1 VTDKHPTLAGHL
13 LIAMPGLAD
22 PNFWQSVVL
31 LGVHS
36 HEEGAFGL
44 VINRMLEVNLREVL
58 IEIGEEPIDGELPEV
73 LAGGPVQ
80 PSHGFVLFER
90 DDREAPNE
98 EDITISDTIS
108 VSGST
113 ETLARLARG
122 SIGGR
127 YVLLLGYSGW
137 HPLRRPTSKGV
148 LRRRLSKETVAGS
161 FRARRHDVS
170 RKRIQEESPA
180 GRLGYEINW
189 EGRFRLYGGIKTMGY

>member
-1 VTDKHPTLAGHL
+1 MTIDPPTLAGNF

-44 VINRMLEVNLREVL
+44 VVNRMLDIDLCEILL
-58 IEIGEEPIDGELPEV
+58 EIGEEPVEDELPKV

-90 DDREAPNE
+90 DDREAPAE
-98 EDITISDTIS
+98 EDIAISDTIS

-113 ETLARLARG
+113 ETLARLAGG
-122 SIGGR
+122 STGGR
-127 YVLLLGYSGW
+127 YFLLLGYSGW
-137 HPLRRPTSKGV
+137 HPGQLEREIEDNSWVVAPLDTSILFDVPAEERWSAALRS
-148 LRRRLSKETVAGS
+148 
-161 FRARRHDVS
+161 
-170 RKRIQEESPA
+170 I
-180 GRLGYEINW
+180 
-189 EGRFRLYGGIKTMGY
+189 GIEPGTLVDTGASEPS

>member
-137 HPLRRPTSKGV
+137 HPGQLEREIEDNSWVVAPLDSSILFDVPAEERWVAALRSIGV
-148 LRRRLSKETVAGS
+148 EPGTLVDTGATEPS
-161 FRARRHDVS
+161 
-170 RKRIQEESPA
+170 
-180 GRLGYEINW
+180 
-189 EGRFRLYGGIKTMGY
+189 

>member
-1 VTDKHPTLAGHL
+1 MTEKHPTLAGNL

-44 VINRMLEVNLREVL
+44 VINRMLDVDLREVL
-58 IEIGEEPIDGELPEV
+58 IEIGEDPVDGELPEV

-90 DDREAPNE
+90 DDREAPDE

-113 ETLARLARG
+113 DTLARLVRG

-127 YVLLLGYSGW
+127 YFLLLGYSGW
-137 HPLRRPTSKGV
+137 HPGQLEREIEDNSWV
-148 LRRRLSKETVAGS
+148 VAPLNS
-161 FRARRHDVS
+161 SILFDV
-170 RKRIQEESPA
+170 PA
-180 GRLGYEINW
+180 
-189 EGRFRLYGGIKTMGY
+189 EGRWVAALRSIGIEPGTLVDTGATEPS

>member
-1 VTDKHPTLAGHL
+1 MTEKHPTLAGNL

-44 VINRMLEVNLREVL
+44 VINRMLDVHLREVL
-58 IEIGEEPIDGELPEV
+58 IEIGEDPVDGELPEV

-90 DDREAPNE
+90 DDREAPDE

-113 ETLARLARG
+113 DTLARLVRG

-127 YVLLLGYSGW
+127 YFLLLGYSGW
-137 HPLRRPTSKGV
+137 HPGQLEREIEDNSWV
-148 LRRRLSKETVAGS
+148 VAPLNS
-161 FRARRHDVS
+161 SILFDV
-170 RKRIQEESPA
+170 PA
-180 GRLGYEINW
+180 
-189 EGRFRLYGGIKTMGY
+189 EGRWVAALRSIGIEPGTLVDTGATEPS

>member
-1 VTDKHPTLAGHL
+1 VTEKHPTLAGHL

-137 HPLRRPTSKGV
+137 HPGQLEREIEDNSWVVAPLDSSILFDVPAEERWVAALRSIGV
-148 LRRRLSKETVAGS
+148 EPGTLVDTGS
-161 FRARRHDVS
+161 GEPS
-170 RKRIQEESPA
+170 
-180 GRLGYEINW
+180 
-189 EGRFRLYGGIKTMGY
+189 

>member
-1 VTDKHPTLAGHL
+1 MTEKHPTLAGNL

-44 VINRMLEVNLREVL
+44 VVNRMLDVDLREVL
-58 IEIGEEPIDGELPEV
+58 IEIGEDPVDGELPEV

-90 DDREAPNE
+90 DDREAPDE

-113 ETLARLARG
+113 DTLARLVRG

-127 YVLLLGYSGW
+127 YFLLLGYSGW
-137 HPLRRPTSKGV
+137 HPGQLEREIEDNSWV
-148 LRRRLSKETVAGS
+148 VAPLNS
-161 FRARRHDVS
+161 SILFDV
-170 RKRIQEESPA
+170 PA
-180 GRLGYEINW
+180 
-189 EGRFRLYGGIKTMGY
+189 EGRWVAALRSIGIEPGTLVDTGATEPS

>member
-1 VTDKHPTLAGHL
+1 MTIDPPTLAGNF

-44 VINRMLEVNLREVL
+44 VVNRMLDIDLCEILL
-58 IEIGEEPIDGELPEV
+58 EIGEEAVEDELPKV

-90 DDREAPNE
+90 DDREAPAE
-98 EDITISDTIS
+98 EDIAISDTIS

-113 ETLARLARG
+113 ETLARLAGG
-122 SIGGR
+122 STGGR
-127 YVLLLGYSGW
+127 YFLLLGYSGW
-137 HPLRRPTSKGV
+137 HPGQLEREIEDNSWVVAPLDTSILFDVPAEERWSAALRS
-148 LRRRLSKETVAGS
+148 
-161 FRARRHDVS
+161 
-170 RKRIQEESPA
+170 I
-180 GRLGYEINW
+180 
-189 EGRFRLYGGIKTMGY
+189 GIEPGTLVDTGATEPS

>member
-1 VTDKHPTLAGHL
+1 MTIDPPTLAGNF

-44 VINRMLEVNLREVL
+44 VVNRMLDIDLCEILL
-58 IEIGEEPIDGELPEV
+58 EIGEEPVEDELPEV

-90 DDREAPNE
+90 DDREAPAE
-98 EDITISDTIS
+98 EDIAISDTIS

-113 ETLARLARG
+113 ETLARLAGG
-122 SIGGR
+122 STGGR
-127 YVLLLGYSGW
+127 YFLLLGYSGW
-137 HPLRRPTSKGV
+137 HPGQLEREIEDNSWVVAPLDTSILFDVPAEERWSAALRS
-148 LRRRLSKETVAGS
+148 
-161 FRARRHDVS
+161 
-170 RKRIQEESPA
+170 I
-180 GRLGYEINW
+180 
-189 EGRFRLYGGIKTMGY
+189 GIEPGTLVDTGATEPS

>member
-1 VTDKHPTLAGHL
+1 MTEKHPTLAGNL

-44 VINRMLEVNLREVL
+44 VINRMLDIDLREVL
-58 IEIGEEPIDGELPEV
+58 IEIGEDPVDGELPEV

-90 DDREAPNE
+90 DDREAADE

-113 ETLARLARG
+113 ETLTRLVRG

-137 HPLRRPTSKGV
+137 HPGQLEREIEDNSWVVAPLNSSILFDVPAEERWVAALRSIGIEPGTLV
-148 LRRRLSKETVAGS
+148 DTGS
-161 FRARRHDVS
+161 GEPS
-170 RKRIQEESPA
+170 
-180 GRLGYEINW
+180 
-189 EGRFRLYGGIKTMGY
+189 

>member
-1 VTDKHPTLAGHL
+1 MTEKHPTLAGNL

-44 VINRMLEVNLREVL
+44 VINRMLDVDLREVL
-58 IEIGEEPIDGELPEV
+58 IEIGEDPVDGELPEV

-90 DDREAPNE
+90 DDREAADE

-113 ETLARLARG
+113 ETLTRLVRG
-122 SIGGR
+122 TIGGR
-127 YVLLLGYSGW
+127 YFLLLGYSGW
-137 HPLRRPTSKGV
+137 QPGQLEREIEDNSWVVAPLNSSILFDVPAEERWV
-148 LRRRLSKETVAGS
+148 AALRSIGIEPGTLVDTGS
-161 FRARRHDVS
+161 GEPS
-170 RKRIQEESPA
+170 
-180 GRLGYEINW
+180 
-189 EGRFRLYGGIKTMGY
+189 

>member
-1 VTDKHPTLAGHL
+1 MTEKHPTLAGNL

-44 VINRMLEVNLREVL
+44 VVNRMLDVDLREVL
-58 IEIGEEPIDGELPEV
+58 IEIGEDPVDGELPEV

-90 DDREAPNE
+90 DDREAPDE

-113 ETLARLARG
+113 DTLARLVRG

-127 YVLLLGYSGW
+127 YFLLLGYSGW
-137 HPLRRPTSKGV
+137 HPGQLEREIEDNSWV
-148 LRRRLSKETVAGS
+148 VAPLNS
-161 FRARRHDVS
+161 SILFDV
-170 RKRIQEESPA
+170 PA
-180 GRLGYEINW
+180 
-189 EGRFRLYGGIKTMGY
+189 EGRWVAALRSIGIEPGTLVDSGATEPS

>member
-1 VTDKHPTLAGHL
+1 VTENHPTLAGHL

-44 VINRMLEVNLREVL
+44 VINRMLDVDLREVL
-58 IEIGEEPIDGELPEV
+58 VEIGEDPVDGELPEV

-90 DDREAPNE
+90 DDREAADE

-113 ETLARLARG
+113 ETLTRLVRG

-127 YVLLLGYSGW
+127 YFLLLGYSGW
-137 HPLRRPTSKGV
+137 HPGQLEREIEDNSWVVAPLNSSILFDVPAEERWVAALRS
-148 LRRRLSKETVAGS
+148 
-161 FRARRHDVS
+161 
-170 RKRIQEESPA
+170 I
-180 GRLGYEINW
+180 
-189 EGRFRLYGGIKTMGY
+189 GIEPGTLVDTGATEPS

>member
-1 VTDKHPTLAGHL
+1 MTEKHPTLAGNL

-44 VINRMLEVNLREVL
+44 VINRMLDVDLREVL
-58 IEIGEEPIDGELPEV
+58 IEIGEDPVDGELPEV

-90 DDREAPNE
+90 DDREAPDE

-113 ETLARLARG
+113 DTLARLVRG

-127 YVLLLGYSGW
+127 YFLLLGYSGW
-137 HPLRRPTSKGV
+137 HPGQLEREIEDNSWVIAPLNSSI
-148 LRRRLSKETVAGS
+148 L
-161 FRARRHDVS
+161 FDV
-170 RKRIQEESPA
+170 PA
-180 GRLGYEINW
+180 
-189 EGRFRLYGGIKTMGY
+189 EGRWVAALRSIGIEPGTLVDTGATEPS

>member
-1 VTDKHPTLAGHL
+1 MTEKPPTLAGHL

-44 VINRMLEVNLREVL
+44 VINRMLDINLREVL
-58 IEIGEEPIDGELPEV
+58 IEIGEDPIDGELPEV

-90 DDREAPNE
+90 DDGEAPDE

-113 ETLARLARG
+113 ETLARLVRG

-137 HPLRRPTSKGV
+137 HPGQLEREIEDNSWVVAPLNSSILFDVPAEERWVAALRS
-148 LRRRLSKETVAGS
+148 
-161 FRARRHDVS
+161 
-170 RKRIQEESPA
+170 I
-180 GRLGYEINW
+180 
-189 EGRFRLYGGIKTMGY
+189 GIEPGTLVDTGATEPS

>member
-1 VTDKHPTLAGHL
+1 VTENHPTLAGHL

-36 HEEGAFGL
+36 QEEGAFGL
-44 VINRMLEVNLREVL
+44 VINRMLDVDLREVL
-58 IEIGEEPIDGELPEV
+58 IEIGEDPVDGELPEV

-90 DDREAPNE
+90 DDREAADE

-113 ETLARLARG
+113 ETLTRLVRG

-127 YVLLLGYSGW
+127 YFLLLGYSGW
-137 HPLRRPTSKGV
+137 HPGQLEREIEDNSWVVAPLNSSILFDVPAEERWVAALRS
-148 LRRRLSKETVAGS
+148 
-161 FRARRHDVS
+161 
-170 RKRIQEESPA
+170 I
-180 GRLGYEINW
+180 
-189 EGRFRLYGGIKTMGY
+189 GIEPGTLVDTGATEPS

>member
-1 VTDKHPTLAGHL
+1 MTEKHPTLAGNL

-44 VINRMLEVNLREVL
+44 VINRMLDIDLREVL
-58 IEIGEEPIDGELPEV
+58 IEIGEDPIDGELPEV

-90 DDREAPNE
+90 DDREAPDE

-113 ETLARLARG
+113 ETLTRLVRG

-127 YVLLLGYSGW
+127 YFLLLGYSGW
-137 HPLRRPTSKGV
+137 HPGQLEREIEDNSWVVAPLNSSILFDVPAEERWVAALRS
-148 LRRRLSKETVAGS
+148 
-161 FRARRHDVS
+161 
-170 RKRIQEESPA
+170 I
-180 GRLGYEINW
+180 
-189 EGRFRLYGGIKTMGY
+189 GIEPGTLVDTGATEPS

>member
-1 VTDKHPTLAGHL
+1 VTEKHPTLAGHL

-58 IEIGEEPIDGELPEV
+58 IEIGEKPIDGELPEV

-80 PSHGFVLFER
+80 PNHGFVLFER

-137 HPLRRPTSKGV
+137 HPGQLEREIEDNSWVVAPLDSSILFDVPAEERWVAALRSIGV
-148 LRRRLSKETVAGS
+148 EPGTLVDTGATEPS
-161 FRARRHDVS
+161 
-170 RKRIQEESPA
+170 
-180 GRLGYEINW
+180 
-189 EGRFRLYGGIKTMGY
+189 